1 MNISAGVIR
10 VSIYCI
16 DFIDRLHIVGFD
28 ILVILIVLF
37 LYIFLNAA
45 LIDYNYRDHCAMNLN
60 SMSVTAFVC
69 NKKFEPGTPGSQ
81 AITLPMS
88 YLGATIYIS
97 PANPIEQ
104 LLYWCII
111 YNKHYFWTMV
121 IKIVSEIKLI

>member
-1 MNISAGVIR
+1 MNISAVVIR

-16 DFIDRLHIVGFD
+16 DFIDRLHIVSFD

-69 NKKFEPGTPGSQ
+69 TKKFEPGTPGLSGNH
-81 AITLPMS
+81 ATNELSWRHDIYFPSESDRTITL
-88 YLGATIYIS
+88 LVH
-97 PANPIEQ
+97 N
-104 LLYWCII
+104 L
-111 YNKHYFWTMV
+111 
-121 IKIVSEIKLI
+121 